1 MSKNK
6 INLILYGFIGCLFI
20 TMVVLAIKI
29 AARPEQ
35 AIKDINNNNQVVAD
49 NKKDESTTTPDNE
62 KDDST
67 GEEDSADPGTTDTTG
82 EEDKKDEKDEKDE
95 TDKPSGNVKKM
106 VTVKEADTNVNVR
119 SEPDTSSTKLGRI
132 GAGDSYEYLGEQDG
146 EWTKIMFGDQEAY
159 VYTTYIKIIEVTE

>member
-35 AIKDINNNNQVVAD
+35 AIKDINNNQVVAD

-82 EEDKKDEKDEKDE
+82 EEDKKDEKDE

-119 SEPDTSSTKLGRI
+119 SEPDTSSTKLGRS

>member
-1 MSKNK
+1 
-6 INLILYGFIGCLFI
+6 
-20 TMVVLAIKI
+20 
-29 AARPEQ
+29 
-35 AIKDINNNNQVVAD
+35 
-49 NKKDESTTTPDNE
+49 
-62 KDDST
+62 
-67 GEEDSADPGTTDTTG
+67 
-82 EEDKKDEKDEKDE
+82 
-95 TDKPSGNVKKM
+95 M

>member
-35 AIKDINNNNQVVAD
+35 AIKDINNNQVVAD

-62 KDDST
+62 KDDNT

-82 EEDKKDEKDEKDE
+82 EEDKKDEKDE

-106 VTVKEADTNVNVR
+106 VTIKEADTNVNVR

-159 VYTTYIKIIEVTE
+159 VYTTYIKIVEVTE

>member
-35 AIKDINNNNQVVAD
+35 AIKDINNNQVVAD

-82 EEDKKDEKDEKDE
+82 EEDKKD
-95 TDKPSGNVKKM
+95 GNGK
-106 VTVKEADTNVNVR
+106 R
-119 SEPDTSSTKLGRI
+119 S
-132 GAGDSYEYLGEQDG
+132 
-146 EWTKIMFGDQEAY
+146 
-159 VYTTYIKIIEVTE
+159 